1 MSQIATVKKQTIAP
15 KAATGAPMTAQST
28 ASIGAMVNA
37 LVDGE
42 GYRKRFDDLLGKRAP
57 QFVSSI
63 VSMINGDT
71 NLQKAFRDAPITI
84 IQSALRAAS
93 YDLPIDP
100 GLGYAYI
107 VPFSNSKKL
116 PNGQWEKRMEAQFIM
131 GYKGMIQLALR
142 TGAYDRINV
151 SDVRE
156 GELISYDRLRED
168 AEFEWIDDETERNKR
183 PIIGWVG
190 YFRLRNG
197 MEKTIYMSKSAVE
210 AHERKNRK
218 GEYMGKGWKD
228 NFDAMAAKTVLR
240 RLIGK
245 WGLMSIDYQKADDR
259 TLETATALAKGKLD
273 DLDDMEIEPD
283 AVDDVVSEAPTK
295 SDKPEDA
302 PLPFEDIPPVQ
313 DDDMPDFLK

>member
-1 MSQIATVKKQTIAP
+1 MSQVAVVKKQSITP
-15 KAATGAPMTAQST
+15 KVNGNSPMATQSSQ
-28 ASIGAMVNA
+28 SIGAMVNA
-37 LVDGE
+37 MLDGE
-42 GYRKRFDDLLGKRAP
+42 GYRKRFDELLGKRAP

-63 VSMINGDT
+63 VSMINADP
-71 NLQKAFRDAPITI
+71 NLKKCFMDAPITI

-107 VPFSNSKKL
+107 VPFKNRKKL
-116 PNGQWEKRMEAQFIM
+116 DNGQWETRNEASFIM

-168 AEFEWIDDETERNKR
+168 AEFEWIEDEQERNKL

-197 MEKTIYMSKSAVE
+197 MEKTVYMSKGAIQ
-210 AHERKNRK
+210 AHEQKNRK
-218 GEYMGKGWKD
+218 GDFMGKGWKD
-228 NFDAMAAKTVLR
+228 DFDAMAAKTVLR

-245 WGLMSIDYQKADDR
+245 WGLMSIDYQRADDR

-273 DLDDMEIEPD
+273 DLDEMEVEPD
-283 AVDDVVSEAPTK
+283 EINDVVSETTTP
-295 SDKPEDA
+295 SPE
-302 PLPFEDIPPVQ
+302 PQKTGEVPFT
-313 DDDMPDFLK
+313 DDDIPDFLK